1 MWRDARDYQE
11 GTDEQ
16 RERLAAQQS
25 LKATDN
31 ERAGNYGVSAE
42 LHGNAADLYRQSG
55 NSSNADIARDR
66 AERLSPPEPERDCH

>member
-1 MWRDARDYQE
+1 MPDARDFRE

-16 RERLAAQQS
+16 MERLAAQQS

-31 ERAGNYGVSAE
+31 ERAGNYDAAAS

-55 NSSNADIARDR
+55 DSRNADRARDR
-66 AERLSPPEPERDCH
+66 AERLSPPEPDRDYH